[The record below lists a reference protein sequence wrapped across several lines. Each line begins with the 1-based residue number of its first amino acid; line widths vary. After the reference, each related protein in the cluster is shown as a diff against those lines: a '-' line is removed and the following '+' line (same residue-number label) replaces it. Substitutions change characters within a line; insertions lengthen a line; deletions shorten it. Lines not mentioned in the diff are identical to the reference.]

1 VIYQAGKAEN
11 YGSCWRFEAIFFLG
25 LVHDIEGRTGYYGKD
40 L

>member
-1 VIYQAGKAEN
+1 MAVVGDLKQY
-11 YGSCWRFEAIFFLG
+11 SSLG